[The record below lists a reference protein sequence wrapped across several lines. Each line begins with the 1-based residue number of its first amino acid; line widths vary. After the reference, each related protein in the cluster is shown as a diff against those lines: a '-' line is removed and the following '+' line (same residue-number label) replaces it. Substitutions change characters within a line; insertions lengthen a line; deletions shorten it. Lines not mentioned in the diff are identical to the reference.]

1 LKVRKFSFQR
11 EPEREAEVH
20 QQINQYLKLKKNKE
34 KKIRNTQYR
43 KSEHRRHANKIFQQE
58 GDQLIQN
65 SEDLK
70 VDDSHN
76 GFKFKI
82 DDDSDVEPESDNKVG
97 VDQDAEVE
105 TSNFNEDSYQSIAQ
119 ELKEDESIN
128 IRNVSDTKYKWMN
141 SEEQKS
147 KYQDSTEVKGETTF
161 IPSTIVKPNK
171 SVSKYKINEEK
182 IILKS
187 NASESASTR
196 TDKNGKESFDSLSM
210 KNSFHKIQ
218 LVGKKHPVKP
228 PFVMNTND
236 NNYQSKLFLN

>member
-1 LKVRKFSFQR
+1 
-11 EPEREAEVH
+11 
-20 QQINQYLKLKKNKE
+20 
-34 KKIRNTQYR
+34 
-43 KSEHRRHANKIFQQE
+43 
-58 GDQLIQN
+58 
-65 SEDLK
+65 
-70 VDDSHN
+70 
-76 GFKFKI
+76 
-82 DDDSDVEPESDNKVG
+82 
-97 VDQDAEVE
+97 
-105 TSNFNEDSYQSIAQ
+105 
-119 ELKEDESIN
+119 
-128 IRNVSDTKYKWMN
+128 
-141 SEEQKS
+141 
-147 KYQDSTEVKGETTF
+147 
-161 IPSTIVKPNK
+161 VKPNK